1 MKIKNLFVRNF
12 SKRTLLVIACVVCL
26 LGTLNAQIAGDY
38 RTSASGNWTTVSIWQ
53 VYNGA
58 SWIVASVPPSA
69 TTAGLVSIRTTHT
82 VTVNTTVV
90 TDQTVVDPGGTLIV
104 SSGTLQV
111 ADTAGTDLIVNGAMT
126 FSGSFI
132 EGAGQIDVANAATF
146 TWTNGNMRGTGTTNF
161 LSGSSVTLS
170 TGGGSRIIGDT
181 RTINN
186 YGVVNWGSGTNA
198 LLFANSV
205 QFNNYG
211 VLNLS
216 TNASFGLN
224 GSPVAPAFNNMPG
237 SGFIKTT
244 ASTCNIPANIS
255 FNNAGTVSI
264 LGGVLNISQPG
275 TTQSGAYNIS
285 GGAELTGNTINYTGT
300 TFTNNGLVSNNEI
313 NFSGSAAQTL
323 AGNGQIQTLR
333 ISNASGL
340 ILNGSPTVFFYMH
353 FGTGIIHT
361 GSNTLILDQGA
372 IADGPSGNSYVDG
385 KIQRNLPAGSQNGVN
400 FYIGDAANYTP
411 VIIDFN
417 NISSSGNLIVS
428 TQGNDHPNIATSGIN
443 PAKSV
448 NRNWVFTASG
458 MPFSNCDVT
467 FNWTAGDVDA
477 GSNFNNFIIGKYN
490 APNWTLP
497 LVGLATP
504 PYSIKA
510 VFLTS
515 FGDFQIGEP
524 PCNVSIPDTNFKNA
538 LLANP
543 AINTN
548 SDGEIQ
554 CSEAT
559 AFYGTINVANLGI
572 QDMTGIEA
580 FVNITSLI
588 CNNNNLT
595 VPLNVSANVNLLQL
609 ICHHNNLSTLNLSTN
624 TALHTLFCYNNNLTS
639 LDFSNNPALFSLYCN
654 TNSITSLDFSL
665 NPVLSDVTAYA
676 NALTSVNVTG
686 NPNLTYL
693 SLFQNP
699 LTSLDVTQNP
709 VLGSLLISYTQMAT
723 VDLSNNTAL
732 SFFVCDNAQFVS
744 LDLSNNVALTYYN
757 GLANP
762 LLTSLNIQNGNNSN
776 LTFFNATSCPLLS
789 CLKVDN
795 VSYMNTN
802 WSTGKDAGAFFNLT
816 CPCLSANA
824 PVIPLSAV
832 TICSVDSATVTI
844 DTISSQLN
852 DNSDWIWYAGSCG
865 GVSIATGSVVSLQPL
880 VTTTYYARGEGG
892 CSSPGPCASVTIT
905 VTPATTWYA
914 DADEDGYGDIS
925 VSTLA
930 CTQPPGYVTDS
941 TDCNDNDTSIN
952 PNAIEICGN
961 GIDDNCDG
969 QIDEGCCNIQLAYT
983 STNSCIESPAGTID
997 LSVSNAAAPV
1007 NYLWSNSS
1015 TTEDLDLLPA
1025 GAYDVTVTDNF
1036 GCSATASVTISEIQ
1050 CVTTI
1055 IDPTGTGTSSS
1066 SSGSELTGI
1075 YYNPP
1080 AAGDTTSGQVVT
1092 VNDDGYVYI
1101 DVIPDV
1107 NYYDSVLALIQTV
1120 NYGMADPITDDTT
1133 LIITGFYPIA
1143 NIPLLDT
1150 LHAHGLLN
1158 FSRNAIPAILNS
1170 GLFNTGGDVAQRSD
1184 TTRKIFNL
1192 SGEGIKIGVLSDS
1205 YNKISGNPASQ
1216 DVNNGD
1222 LPGSG
1227 GNNSP
1232 VNVLKEY
1239 PYGNVSDE
1247 GRAMLQIL
1255 HDVAP
1260 KASLEFRTGFVSP
1273 ADFAEGI
1280 RELASDG
1287 CNIIVDDITY
1297 AVEPFFQDGIISQ
1310 AITDVAAQGVSYFT
1324 AAGNFGS
1331 RSYAGVFN
1339 PGGAI
1344 NKVHDFGGGD
1354 TLQKIVLNPG
1364 VYTFVLQWDND
1375 FYSLNQLPGATD
1387 DLDIFLV
1394 NNNGVSYGYNR
1405 KNNWGDPIEI
1415 LTFQIKGNSP
1425 VTSNIMIRR
1434 PWGSTANLKFKY
1446 IVFRGNPSIEEFNTG
1461 TSTIVGQANCADA
1474 ITVGAAR
1481 YTRTPAYQVSPPLLE
1496 SFSSHGGHLVNG
1508 QDRNKPDITAPDGG
1522 NTSVSFGSLDIE
1534 GDNKPNFFGTS
1545 AAAPHAAGVAAL
1557 VMEAKTR
1564 FLGAT
1569 VSPAAM
1575 KSLLKATA
1583 IDMGTAGDDTSSGS
1597 GLLQADLAISTFAT
1611 PAPLFYSMAPQ
1622 GNVTPGSQTFTV
1634 DVYGKYFNS
1643 ASSVTLRQV
1652 SIPTTFVNANHLT
1665 AEVPDFTGNPAVQV
1679 YNLPTTSSGL
1689 DGGYSDTLF
1698 FYASS
1703 RQTLTITAADRSR
1716 KYGEANPAFTASVKV
1731 NGIPIENTALSL
1743 SDLKLDNILFSTLAN
1758 GSSNVGYYYI
1768 RPSINPLDPNDLN
1781 DAALLDSYDYH
1792 FIDGTLEIQKMPL
1805 AIKPVDKTV
1814 LYGDKID
1821 GSQIQFTYTYDDSN
1835 IASADR
1841 AGFLADLKA
1850 TYEPSLVKEVAL
1862 VDDRD
1867 EYNNATLTQSDIND
1881 LAFMSGSKGIANG
1894 SRGIANGSRGI
1905 ANGTTPDTTY
1915 VIDLPYQT
1923 LVQYN
1928 ADGASI
1934 SLSNDIL
1941 LLNGSRGIANGSR
1954 GIANSVSVVDGSA
1967 LVNGS
1972 HGIAN
1977 GSRGIANGSH
1987 GIVNGEELDG
1997 MSNTNTAVIIHDS
2010 DLDTQEN
2017 PDSSFEMI
2025 SVNAITGLTAGSH
2038 WIIPGG
2044 FLSSNFSVTYNPG
2057 HLFVNPYEIKV
2068 NANDTSTVY
2077 GTPPAYSSVISGNQY
2092 DDIDTDIFVGG
2103 FSYAPASGS
2112 QINVGSHTIVP
2123 SGTLKQPTNYYLT
2136 IVNGALNV
2144 TPATLT
2150 ITADNFTQACSTL
2163 PTYTST
2169 LSGFKYGDSAATVV
2183 SVPPSYTLYDQNYI
2197 PVGDGVVP
2205 PSGIY
2210 RIVPGGAQLFVPSN
2224 YTISYVE
2231 GSLTMPAPLSLSAT
2245 PAQPLCFGQSGSVT
2259 LQGSGGTGSYTYG
2272 GAATSS
2278 LAPGTYNYNVSDGNG
2293 CTAIAA
2299 ATIIAPPSQLI
2310 LSATPTQPACNGQLG
2325 SVVRSAS
2332 GGTAPYN
2339 YNATATTGLSANT
2352 YTYSVTDAHGCTAS
2366 VNVTINAAPAVLVLN
2381 TVVTQPQ
2388 CFGQLGS
2395 VVRSASGGTAPYTY
2409 NNTATSNLAAGNYT
2423 YTVND
2428 ANGCTASASVTI
2440 SAAPALLVLTATA
2453 TQPQCYGQT
2462 GSVLRAAMGGTAPYT
2477 YNATA
2482 TTNLVGGTYNYSVS
2496 DANGCTAVAS
2506 ATIVVPAAVT
2516 GTTSVTASSC
2526 SANTGIAIVNATGG
2540 SPGYTYLWSTGQTT
2554 QTISSL
2560 APSTYS
2566 VTIKD
2571 SRNCSG
2577 TASATIVRSGSAPAA
2592 PAAIIG
2598 FSGAC
2603 RNQTGV
2609 VYSVAPVSGATSYT
2623 WTLSSGI
2630 SGSSTTNSITV
2641 SFSSSFT
2648 SGTVTVKANNFCGS
2662 SAVVTKNITRYTASP
2677 ATPGTIS
2684 GSATMCAPVSSTYSI
2699 ANVTNATSY
2708 IWSVSGT
2715 GLSISSGQGTNS
2727 IVVNASSGFASGT
2740 VSVAAVN
2747 CIGTSSSVSK
2757 IVYGAIANAPT
2768 WSNHASDNLTVG
2780 VCGGTTIYEYE
2791 INQIPAAATYTW
2803 SAPAGCVISDGLG
2816 HSGNPLTFAGQNAA
2830 GEWEVYVTFPSSFV
2844 SGNVSVYATNACG
2857 NSPATTLAV
2866 QSKPNTPGTITG
2878 PTSNVCR
2885 KSGQVYSVAAVAGAT
2900 SYTWTVPSGATIS
2913 GSSTGN
2919 SISVNYGNSFTGS
2932 GNITVKANN
2941 GCGSSALSTLP
2952 VSALTLAP
2960 GSITGSSSVCKTQT
2974 SVSYSVAAV
2983 TGATSYTWTI
2993 SGGAQFVGN
3002 ATGSA
3007 VTVKYTTATS
3017 ASATITVKANN
3028 LCGSSSIA
3036 SKSIAVNLNCRTIGD
3051 EQFEMINDVTV
3062 YPNPTNGKFSVMFAS
3077 DGNRRYA
3084 FKVLDVVGRT
3094 IAEKEVVSVEGEN
3107 LVTFDLFDVTGGIYF
3122 LTVDANDEKTKTIR
3136 IAIE

>member
-1 MKIKNLFVRNF
+1 MYFSFPINARPGDLLSGRASFVQFGTLVIKKNQQTINTKTMKIKNLFVRNF
-12 SKRTLLVIACVVCL
+12 SKRTLLVLACVVCL
-26 LGTLNAQIAGDY
+26 LGTINAQIAGDY

-58 SWIVASVPPSA
+58 SWIAASVPPSA

-82 VTVNTTVV
+82 VTVNTIVV

-111 ADTAGTDLIVNGAMT
+111 ADTAGPDLIVNGAMT

-132 EGAGQIDVANAATF
+132 EGAGQIDVTNAATF

-186 YGVVNWGSGTNA
+186 YGVVNWSSGTNA

-211 VLNLS
+211 TVNLS

-237 SGFIKTT
+237 SGLIKTT
-244 ASTCNIPANIS
+244 ASTCNIPANIG

-340 ILNGSPTVFFYMH
+340 SLNGSPTVFFYLH
-353 FGTGIIHT
+353 FGTGKIHT

-385 KIQRNLPAGSQNGVN
+385 KIQRNLAAGSQNGVN

-477 GSNFNNFIIGKYN
+477 GANYNNFIIGKYN

-504 PYSIKA
+504 PYSLKA

-515 FGDFQIGEP
+515 FGEFQIGEP
-524 PCNVSIPDTNFKNA
+524 PCTVSIPDTNFKNA

-588 CNNNNLT
+588 CNNNTLT

-609 ICHHNNLSTLNLSTN
+609 ICHHNNLSSLNLGTN

-654 TNSITSLDFSL
+654 FNSITSLDFSQ

-686 NPNLTYL
+686 NPNLNYL

-699 LTSLDVTQNP
+699 LTSLDVTQNAA
-709 VLGSLLISYTQMAT
+709 LTSLLISYTQMAT

-732 SFFVCDNAQFVS
+732 SFFVCDNAQFVN

-789 CLKVDN
+789 CLKVDS

-802 WSTGKDAGAFFNLT
+802 WSTGKDAGAFFNLS

-865 GVSIATGSVVSLQPL
+865 GVSIATGSEVSLHPL

-905 VTPATTWYA
+905 VTPATTWYVDA
-914 DADEDGYGDIS
+914 DADGYGDIS

-930 CTQPPGYVTDS
+930 CAQPPGYVTDS
-941 TDCNDNDTSIN
+941 TDCNDNDTSIH

-1025 GAYDVTVTDNF
+1025 GTYNVIVTDNYS
-1036 GCSATASVTISEIQ
+1036 CSATASVTISEIQ
-1050 CVTTI
+1050 CVTPI

-1344 NKVHDFGGGD
+1344 NKVNDFGGGD

-1364 VYTFVLQWDND
+1364 VYTFVLQWDNN

-1394 NNNGVSYGYNR
+1394 NNNGVTYGYNR

-1508 QDRNKPDITAPDGG
+1508 MDRNKPDITAPDGV
-1522 NTSVSFGSLDIE
+1522 NTSVSFGSLDVE

-1557 VMEAKTR
+1557 VMEAKNR

-1575 KSLLKATA
+1575 KSLLKTTA

-1634 DVYGKYFNS
+1634 DVYGKYFKP

-1652 SIPTTFVNANHLT
+1652 TIPTTFINANHLT
-1665 AEVPDFTGNPAVQV
+1665 AEVPVFVGNPAVQV
-1679 YNLPTTSSGL
+1679 YNQPTTSSGL

-1703 RQTLTITAADRSR
+1703 RQTLTITAADQSR

-1731 NGIPIENTALSL
+1731 NGIPIGNTALSL
-1743 SDLKLDNILFSTLAN
+1743 SDLKLDSILFSTLAN
-1758 GSSNVGYYYI
+1758 GTSNVGYYYI

-1821 GSQIQFTYTYDDSN
+1821 GTQIQFTYTYDDSN
-1835 IASADR
+1835 IAMGDR

-1850 TYEPSLVKEVAL
+1850 IYEPSLVNEVAL

-1987 GIVNGEELDG
+1987 GIVNSEELDG

-2025 SVNAITGLTAGSH
+2025 SINAITGLTAGSH
-2038 WIIPGG
+2038 WVIPGG
-2044 FLSSNFSVTYNPG
+2044 FLSSNFSVSYNPG
-2057 HLFVNPYEIKV
+2057 HLYVNPYEIKV
-2068 NANDTSTVY
+2068 DANDASTVY

-2092 DDIDTDIFVGG
+2092 DDVDTDIFVGG

-2123 SGTLKQPTNYYLT
+2123 SGTLKQPTNYYIT

-2183 SVPPSYTLYDQNYI
+2183 SVPPSYTLYDQNYT

-2224 YTISYVE
+2224 YTISYFE

-2245 PAQPLCFGQSGSVT
+2245 PA
-2259 LQGSGGTGSYTYG
+2259 
-2272 GAATSS
+2272 
-2278 LAPGTYNYNVSDGNG
+2278 
-2293 CTAIAA
+2293 
-2299 ATIIAPPSQLI
+2299 
-2310 LSATPTQPACNGQLG
+2310 
-2325 SVVRSAS
+2325 
-2332 GGTAPYN
+2332 
-2339 YNATATTGLSANT
+2339 
-2352 YTYSVTDAHGCTAS
+2352 
-2366 VNVTINAAPAVLVLN
+2366 
-2381 TVVTQPQ
+2381 QPQ

-2409 NNTATSNLAAGNYT
+2409 NNTATSNLVAGNYT
-2423 YTVND
+2423 YTVTD
-2428 ANGCTASASVTI
+2428 AHGCTASASATI
-2440 SAAPALLVLTATA
+2440 STAPALLVLTATA

-2462 GSVLRAAMGGTAPYT
+2462 GSVLRAATGGTAPYS
-2477 YNATA
+2477 YNATS
-2482 TTNLVGGTYNYSVS
+2482 TTNLVAGTYNYSVS
-2496 DANGCTAVAS
+2496 DAHGCTAVAS

-2566 VTIKD
+2566 VIIKD
-2571 SRNCSG
+2571 SHNCSG

-2592 PAAIIG
+2592 PAAITG

-2609 VYSVAPVSGATSYT
+2609 VYSVASVSGATSYT
-2623 WTLSSGI
+2623 WTLSSRI
-2630 SGSSTTNSITV
+2630 SGSSSTNSITV

-2648 SGTVTVKANNFCGS
+2648 SGTITVKANNFCGS

-2684 GSATMCAPVSSTYSI
+2684 GSATLCAPVSSTYSI

-2708 IWSVSGT
+2708 NWSVSGT

-2747 CIGTSSSVSK
+2747 CIGTSCSVSK

-2791 INQIPAAATYTW
+2791 INPIPAAATYTW

-2830 GEWEVYVTFPSSFV
+2830 GEWEVYVTFPSSFL

-2857 NSPATTLAV
+2857 NSPVTTLAV
-2866 QSKPNTPGTITG
+2866 QSKPNTPGTLTG

-2913 GSSTGN
+2913 GNSTGN

-2941 GCGSSALSTLP
+2941 GCGSSAISTLP
-2952 VSALTLAP
+2952 VSALTLSP

-2974 SVSYSVAAV
+2974 SVSYSVAVV

-3036 SKSIAVNLNCRTIGD
+3036 SKTIAVNLNCRTIGD